1 MRCWIISILLVLM
14 GSSYIHSQQASDK
27 VSYEGQTVAVVDLV
41 ANPRISVDSLRP
53 LVKQRTGE
61 AYSGS
66 KVESTIAALR
76 ATGCFT
82 AVRVA
87 VKPDSGGL
95 HITFTLEPAFYF
107 GVFDFPGASK
117 GFPTHD
123 CCKSSIFPPKRR
135 TSKTSSPRRVIIS
148 AISLSRPVT
157 FRLRYNRSRNS
168 MKFTC
173 SPPSYSISIWGKG
186 RRWEMSKLRERT
198 RPRRIAYCTRRVPFG
213 PPRKALLLNLGRRTP
228 RSVSNLPLRS

>member
-41 ANPRISVDSLRP
+41 ANPKISVDFLRP
-53 LVKQRTGE
+53 VIEQRTGE

-76 ATGCFT
+76 ATGRFT
-82 AVRVA
+82 AVRVD

-95 HITFTLEPAFYF
+95 HITFTLEPALYF

-117 GFPTHD
+117 GFSYTRLLQVIDIPTQ
-123 CCKSSIFPPKRR
+123 
-135 TSKTSSPRRVIIS
+135 
-148 AISLSRPVT
+148 
-157 FRLRYNRSRNS
+157 
-168 MKFTC
+168 
-173 SPPSYSISIWGKG
+173 
-186 RRWEMSKLRERT
+186 
-198 RPRRIAYCTRRVPFG
+198 
-213 PPRKALLLNLGRRTP
+213 TP
-228 RSVSNLPLRS
+228 